1 VLGNVLIPIETPLTN
16 LIKRSLGHNFLLIHS
31 RDVHEGIEHL
41 IQTMHCHIFL
51 AGELSI
57 NRKALRVIFL
67 SEIQW
72 R

>member
-1 VLGNVLIPIETPLTN
+1 VLGNVLILIVTTLTN
-16 LIKRSLGHNFLLIHS
+16 LIKRSLGHNFLLSHS
-31 RDVHEGIEHL
+31 RDAYEGIKHL
-41 IQTMHCHIFL
+41 ILTIHCHIFL

-57 NRKALRVIFL
+57 DRKALRVIFL